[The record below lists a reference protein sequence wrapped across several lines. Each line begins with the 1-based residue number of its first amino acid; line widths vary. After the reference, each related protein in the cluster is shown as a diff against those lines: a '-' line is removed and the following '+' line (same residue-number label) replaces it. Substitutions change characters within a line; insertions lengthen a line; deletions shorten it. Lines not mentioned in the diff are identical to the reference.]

1 MKEPQHIP
9 HQPQWGGHVS
19 TQSYALG
26 YVASLFLT
34 LAAFLIVGQKLLSGW
49 LLGVTLFALALAQ
62 SWIQLAYYFHLGKE
76 PKPRWNLLAFYFML
90 FILVIVVI
98 GSLLIMKSLNYRMAS

>member
-62 SWIQLAYYFHLGKE
+62 SWIQLAYYFHLGK
-76 PKPRWNLLAFYFML
+76 NLSLAGVSLPSISCSSSSLSSSSVL
-90 FILVIVVI
+90 F
-98 GSLLIMKSLNYRMAS
+98 